1 MKTFTL
7 GFMLC
12 LISLLGVNA
21 QAEPAIVF
29 NEDACT
35 VVLLPPEAEP
45 IPLIG
50 DKLQA
55 VAANSSTPFLPGKFT
70 CQGHHSEP
78 LEFAIVQRAPCFIPG
93 TPFGDIFT
101 ENGKTV
107 FTPGGTWTA
116 QCIFKKPDAD

>member
-1 MKTFTL
+1 MKAYISTIT
-7 GFMLC
+7 LC
-12 LISLLGVNA
+12 LVSVFTVNA
-21 QAEPAIVF
+21 HAEPAIIF
-29 NEDACT
+29 NEDLCT
-35 VVLLPPEAEP
+35 VVLLPPGEEP

-55 VAANSSTPFLPGKFT
+55 VVANSSTPFLPGKFT

-93 TPFGDIFT
+93 TSFGDLFT

-107 FTPGGTWTA
+107 FTPGGNWTA
-116 QCIFKKPDAD
+116 QCMFKIPEAD